1 MFELLLKNIQLITI
15 LILAYLGS
23 LGINTLL
30 GVYYNLNTLKEGFS
44 KEKLIAGLVRGGI
57 VLVGGL
63 AITVIIS
70 LLPEILTNFGI
81 STSNELFENLSIVAM
96 AGVLASTI
104 ARYLGDALKKFYAIL
119 DSHTEIH
126 PIETKEP
133 EE

>member
-44 KEKLIAGLVRGGI
+44 KEKFIAGLVRGGI

>member
-126 PIETKEP
+126 PVKTEEP